1 LETFV
6 VPLIVAAA
14 IIFLFYYF
22 YKFTPLQVSVSV
34 VLLSMVATI
43 IVGIGE
49 SLGYPMYEYLGFNP
63 AVIAL
68 RPWMIYTVITSIFV
82 HGGFLHWLF
91 NSLVLMFLCSYFE
104 YLVGKRNFMK
114 VFIFSAITADLV
126 HLIITLTIFRSIY
139 GPIVTSAM
147 LRVTLVGASGAIFGV
162 LAAYAILFPTHRVT
176 MFVGFIPLPGV
187 PIYFAVMITLL
198 FEFMAI
204 IYQPFS
210 TIAHTA
216 HVGGAIGGIIYAY
229 YIHESTPVMPKTI
242 FPRPRRRYAPKRA
255 SFWPLKKEYRFD
267 ILREFAYSPY
277 DEELLQRAID
287 DEEYRDYWISRLI
300 NGKPCPVCGFSLEYD
315 DIDGV
320 VRCIN
325 CGYEVRIKE

>member
-1 LETFV
+1 MEELV
-6 VPLIVAAA
+6 VPLIVAAT

-68 RPWMIYTVITSIFV
+68 RPWTIYTVITSIFV

-139 GPIVTSAM
+139 GPVVTSAM

-198 FEFMAI
+198 FELMAI

-229 YIHESTPVMPKTI
+229 YIHERRSVIPKRV
-242 FPRPRRRYAPKRA
+242 FPRSRRYSSRRA
-255 SFWPLKKEYRFD
+255 SLWPIKKEYRFD
-267 ILREFAYSPY
+267 VLRKFVYSPY

-300 NGKPCPVCGFSLEYD
+300 NNKPCPVCGFSLEYD

-325 CGYEVRIKE
+325 CGYEVRIRE

>member
-1 LETFV
+1 
-6 VPLIVAAA
+6 
-14 IIFLFYYF
+14 
-22 YKFTPLQVSVSV
+22 
-34 VLLSMVATI
+34 MVATI
-43 IVGIGE
+43 LVGIGE

-82 HGGFLHWLF
+82 HGGFLHWFF
-91 NSLVLMFLCSYFE
+91 NSLVLMFLCSNFE

-126 HLIITLTIFRSIY
+126 HLVITLTLFRSIY
-139 GPIVTSAM
+139 GPVVTSAM
-147 LRVTLVGASGAIFGV
+147 LRVTLVGASGAIFGI

-187 PIYFAVMITLL
+187 PIYLAVMITLL
-198 FEFMAI
+198 FEAMAI

-216 HVGGAIGGIIYAY
+216 HVGGAIGGVIYAL
-229 YIHESTPVMPKTI
+229 YIHESTYVQPG
-242 FPRPRRRYAPKRA
+242 RPFYRKRRRIYTPKRV
-255 SFWPLKKEYRFD
+255 SYWPLRREYNFD
-267 ILREFAYSPY
+267 ILREFVYSPY
-277 DEELLQRAID
+277 DEELLQRAIE

-300 NGKPCPVCGFSLEYD
+300 NGKPCPRCGFSLEYD
-315 DIDGV
+315 DIDGI